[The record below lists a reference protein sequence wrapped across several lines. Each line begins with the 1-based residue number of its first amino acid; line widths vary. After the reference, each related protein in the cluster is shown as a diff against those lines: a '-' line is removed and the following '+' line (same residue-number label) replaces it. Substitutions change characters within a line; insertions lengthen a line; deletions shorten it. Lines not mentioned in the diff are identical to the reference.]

1 MSADYDVDRVR
12 AHFPQVAG
20 GMAFFDGPGGTQTP
34 VPVADAIR
42 DALVAPLSNRWRGI
56 LAGRNADDLVLG
68 FRSAM
73 ADFLAV
79 DPGGVVYGRSMT
91 QLTMDTARALAREW
105 GPGDEI
111 VLTRLEHDA
120 NVRPWVIAAE
130 RVGATVR
137 WADPDPETGELPVSA
152 VTDQLSDRT
161 RLVAITA
168 ASNLIGTMPDLPAI
182 AAAVH
187 EHGALMY
194 VDAVHYAA
202 HELVDMEGLGADLLA
217 CSPYKFL
224 GPHCGVLAGRPEVL
238 QGIHPD
244 KLLPSTEEV
253 PERFELGTLPYEAMA
268 GVTAAVDFL
277 ADLVPGEGSRRE
289 RLERSY
295 AGLHEHEDRLRVRIE
310 EGLGDLPGEV
320 TLWSRAA
327 RRTPTLTFTI
337 AGRDLIEGSTFLA
350 ERGVSAP
357 SDAFYAHELAQVLAL
372 GDDGGMRVGLAP
384 YTSDADVDLLLES
397 LTDWLRR

>member
-1 MSADYDVDRVR
+1 MSAAYDVDRVR

-73 ADFLAV
+73 ADFLAA
-79 DPGGVVYGRSMT
+79 DPDSVVYGRSMT

-130 RVGATVR
+130 RAGATVR
-137 WADPDPETGELPVSA
+137 WADPDPATGELPVSA
-152 VTDQLSDRT
+152 VTDRLSDRT

-168 ASNLIGTMPDLPAI
+168 ASNLIGTMPDLPAV

-187 EHGALMY
+187 ERGALMY

-202 HELVDMEGLGADLLA
+202 HEPVDLAGLGADLLA

-238 QGIHPD
+238 EGIHPD

-277 ADLVPGEGSRRE
+277 ADLVPGDGSRRE

-295 AGLHEHEDRLRVRIE
+295 AGLHEHEDRLRARIE

-357 SDAFYAHELAQVLAL
+357 SDAFYAHELAQVLGL

-397 LTDWLRR
+397 LTDWLHR